1 MIMNRIAY
9 LLVLILAL
17 SVGIVPLSAYGKATS
32 QQRSAT
38 ASQGKATSSSDTAK
52 VAAKDSLIAVDEDQL
67 VPTLIQLVKQ
77 QQLARSQRE
86 REITDWLRTQLLA
99 EAFGAPNTVQTVQ
112 QEVPSLTARL
122 AQLEQVV
129 QKMVAQQRT
138 SRQGISPDLQQALNE
153 QARTLQQIQQ
163 ENARRRR
170 STAIV
175 PVPLPINATRND
187 SLQHQLQQLQA
198 QLAQLQGTN
207 EGNLSASE
215 GNLSTATATFAP
227 IVPNALLNAPQQAPQ
242 LSQHLGTNIVA
253 GQQPLGTN
261 HLSLAQFEGQIAVVP
276 ADFERSLFFQGSSA
290 TLGSDAQAKIAETV
304 QFLTQF
310 PTVRIQLRGYASPEG
325 SKFYNDRL
333 AKQRQLAVQR
343 QLMAQGISPE
353 RIVLSASGINRSQV
367 GAQVARRVDISL
379 LK

>member
-9 LLVLILAL
+9 LLVLMLGL
-17 SVGIVPLSAYGKATS
+17 SMSIAPLSA
-32 QQRSAT
+32 
-38 ASQGKATSSSDTAK
+38 QGKATSSSDTAK

-67 VPTLIQLVKQ
+67 VATLIQLVKQ
-77 QQLARSQRE
+77 QQLACSQRE

-122 AQLEQVV
+122 TQLEQVV

-153 QARTLQQIQQ
+153 QARTLQQLQQ
-163 ENARRRR
+163 QREGRHRQ
-170 STAIV
+170 TAII

-207 EGNLSASE
+207 EGNLSA
-215 GNLSTATATFAP
+215 ATATFAP
-227 IVPNALLNAPQQAPQ
+227 IVSNALLTDRKKAPY
-242 LSQHLGTNIVA
+242 LSQNVGANIVA
-253 GQQPLGTN
+253 GQQPMTY
-261 HLSLAQFEGQIAVVP
+261 FEEQIAVVP
-276 ADFERSLFFQGSSA
+276 ADFERSLFFHGSSA
-290 TLGSDAQAKIAETV
+290 VLGSDAQAKIAETV

-343 QLMAQGISPE
+343 QLLAQGISLE